1 MANPIA
7 DALAIVSRPRNSP
20 PKPSATRQ
28 SGEVAVDD
36 ITSHEAVKQFKW
48 VGTRPVRPDGVPKVT
63 GLAQYGSD
71 LAMPGMLV
79 GHILRSPH
87 AHARIRSIDT
97 SKAAALPGVKVV
109 VTSADFPEQK
119 FEYVGPE
126 RVAQNFWHMT
136 RNIMA
141 REKVLYEGHA
151 VAAVAAT
158 SKAIADQA
166 LSLIAVDYE
175 VLPHV
180 IDVDEAMKPDAPLL
194 FPDLITRGVE
204 PPPKPSNISKR
215 VEYKLGDLEAGFA
228 AADEIVEMSFKT
240 APVHQGYIEPQ
251 GCVARCD
258 ADGQGELW
266 SSSQGHFVVRAYTAQ
281 LLGMKLGD
289 LRVYP
294 AEIGGAFGGKTVIYV
309 EPVAVML
316 ARKSGHPVKIVMSRE
331 DVFRATGPASGASM
345 TVKIGVRRD
354 GTIVA
359 ADGLFKL
366 QAGAFPGSPF
376 MSTCMCAFAP
386 YDIPNA
392 RAVGYDVV
400 SNRPKVAAY
409 RAPGSPIGAFAVESV
424 LDVLA
429 QKIGMDPL
437 KLRLKNAAKQGTQM
451 LSGAKL
457 SHNGYAETIEAL
469 LNHPGYKTPLGK
481 NQGRGVASGYWFNG
495 GGESSSTVHVNEDG
509 TVVVAT
515 GSPDIGGS
523 RASMAIMAAETL
535 GIDYDRV
542 RAIVAD
548 TASVGYTHVTGGS
561 RVTFATGMAV
571 VDTTKKIIKELC
583 VRAAKMWDVDP
594 EGVVWEDGCA
604 KPASSNV
611 GDFKP
616 LSLSEIAAK
625 RAQTG
630 GPIVAEAAVNPS
642 VVAPG
647 FATQFCDVEVDPETG
662 KVKILRFVA
671 AQDVGR
677 AIHPSYVEGQ
687 IQGGVT
693 QGIGWAL
700 NEEYIYDS
708 RGHMENPGFLDYRI
722 PVASDLPMIEPVM
735 VEVPNPGHPYGAKG
749 AAEVNICP
757 PMAAIANAIER
768 ATGRRLTE
776 LPMSPPK
783 VLAAIDAGG
792 QK

>member
-1 MANPIA
+1 MSDTI
-7 DALAIVSRPRNSP
+7 SRD
-20 PKPSATRQ
+20 T
-28 SGEVAVDD
+28 
-36 ITSHEAVKQFKW
+36 VKSFKW

-63 GLAQYGSD
+63 GLAQYGTD

-97 SKAAALPGVKVV
+97 SKAAALPGVKGV

-158 SKAIADQA
+158 SKAIADEA

-180 IDVDEAMKPDAPLL
+180 IDVDDAMKPDAPLL
-194 FPDLITRGVE
+194 FPDLVTRGVE
-204 PPPKPSNISKR
+204 PAPKPSNISKR
-215 VEYKLGDLEAGFA
+215 VEFKIGDLETGFA

-251 GCVARCD
+251 GCVARFD
-258 ADGQGELW
+258 ADGQSELW

-331 DVFRATGPASGASM
+331 DVFRATGPTSGSSM
-345 TVKIGVRRD
+345 TVKIGVKRD

-366 QAGAFPGSPF
+366 QAGAFPGSP
-376 MSTCMCAFAP
+376 MMGTCMCAFAP
-386 YDIPNA
+386 YDIANA
-392 RAVGYDVV
+392 HAVGYDVV
-400 SNRPKVAAY
+400 CNRPKVAAY

-437 KLRLKNAAKQGTQM
+437 KLRLKNAAKAGTQM

-457 SHNGYAETIEAL
+457 SHNGYSETIEAL
-469 LNHPGYKTPLGK
+469 LNHPGYKAPLGK

-495 GGESSSTVHVNEDG
+495 GGESSATMHVNEDG

-535 GIDYDRV
+535 GIDYDQV
-542 RAIVAD
+542 RPIVAD
-548 TASVGYTHVTGGS
+548 TASVGYAHLTGGS

-571 VDTTKKIIKELC
+571 VDTTKKIIQELC
-583 VRAAKMWDVDP
+583 VRAAKMWNVDP

-616 LSLSEIAAK
+616 LSIREIAAK

-630 GPIVAEAAVNPS
+630 GPIVAAAAVNPS
-642 VVAPG
+642 AVAPG

-662 KVKILRFVA
+662 KVTVLRFVA

-708 RGHMENPGFLDYRI
+708 KGHMENPGFLDYRI
-722 PVASDLPMIEPVM
+722 PVASDLPMIEPVL
-735 VEVPNPGHPYGAKG
+735 VEVPNPAHPYGAKG
-749 AAEVNICP
+749 VAEVNICP

-768 ATGRRLTE
+768 AVGRRLTE

-783 VLAAIDAGG
+783 VLAAIDAHK
-792 QK
+792 QA